1 MKSDG
6 SSATYGYSSVIF
18 ILFSSEKKVS
28 TRERERERE
37 RCVSVL
43 CHTRIKL

>member
-18 ILFSSEKKVS
+18 ILFSSEKNICK
-28 TRERERERE
+28 REREEGERDVYLF
-37 RCVSVL
+37 CAT
-43 CHTRIKL
+43 HA